1 MKLLEFKKEKEEF
14 VKKELNKKKVIGTI
28 IVIIMIIIIM
38 IITSLYVTNIKV
50 RDVIDLYILRKNV
63 TESSL
68 NSIEINEENNP
79 SIFAYSNSLVVLEK
93 NILTKYN
100 SSGKKEGELKIEVNN
115 PIFEMNDNY
124 LIIAE
129 KGKNK
134 VYLVHNG
141 SIVWEKDL
149 EGNISKI
156 SVNKNGFTS
165 IILTGTTYKS
175 VIIVFDKTGKELFK
189 TYLSSTIAI
198 DSTISE
204 DNKYLSF
211 AEINTTGTI
220 VQSTIKTVSIEKA
233 SKSPTDSIIATYN
246 SEEDDLIINIK
257 YQEKTRLACMY
268 NNSIR
273 LLQLDKDEML
283 INLNEKNKKYT
294 FADVE
299 LNNYVYGVSEKSV
312 GLFKSNSV
320 VEIYN
325 TSTKKQNIYN
335 FNGVAKKIYSKDSI
349 IAIDLGTEIH
359 FIGMNG
365 WLIKKYISSQEIK
378 NIILAD
384 GLAGIVYRD
393 RLEFIT
399 L

>member
-1 MKLLEFKKEKEEF
+1 M
-14 VKKELNKKKVIGTI
+14 
-28 IVIIMIIIIM
+28 
-38 IITSLYVTNIKV
+38 
-50 RDVIDLYILRKNV
+50 
-63 TESSL
+63 
-68 NSIEINEENNP
+68 
-79 SIFAYSNSLVVLEK
+79 LEK

-189 TYLSSTIAI
+189 TYL
-198 DSTISE
+198 
-204 DNKYLSF
+204 K
-211 AEINTTGTI
+211 I